1 MFTLKSS
8 QRKHFTK
15 GLRNMKK
22 GMYNNRW
29 YHICKAIVIINR
41 GGGNIGNTA
50 LARDVGISR
59 QAMNRV
65 MIDAVKY
72 GWVTVSE
79 IEWRPNVMAKRYH
92 PSKKGMQ
99 AVGRCEGFINRWE
112 SLKRLERKL

>member
-1 MFTLKSS
+1 
-8 QRKHFTK
+8 
-15 GLRNMKK
+15 MKK

-99 AVGRCEGFINRWE
+99 AVEDPLADLRTYLDDPTSVAQVPQTFV
-112 SLKRLERKL
+112 